1 MVFVDAIC
9 AAPTMGGWYR
19 AQIISVDEKSNSCD
33 VKFLDYGG
41 YLSVDASS
49 LRQIRGDFLM
59 LPFQAIEC
67 YLANVVP
74 AGIFMKIFVTNACLA

>member
-1 MVFVDAIC
+1 
-9 AAPTMGGWYR
+9 MGGWYR
-19 AQIISVDEKSNSCD
+19 AQIISIDEKSNSCD

-41 YLSVDASS
+41 YLTVDFLS

-74 AGIFMKIFVTNACLA
+74 AGIIF